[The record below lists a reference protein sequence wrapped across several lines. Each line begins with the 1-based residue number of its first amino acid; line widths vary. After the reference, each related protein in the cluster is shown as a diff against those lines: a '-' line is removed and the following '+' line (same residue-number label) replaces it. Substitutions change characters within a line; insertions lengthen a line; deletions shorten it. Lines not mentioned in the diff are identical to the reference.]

1 MTPSETIVA
10 RTATC
15 QLITDELGRRLSV
28 RQLSALDTLRLFKAA
43 GPILAENQPWLAMAM
58 LAAAVVAI
66 DDVPVPSPATEQQI
80 ESLVARL
87 GDSGLAAVA
96 RLFEPQE
103 MAQPGEIGHSLGN

>member
-1 MTPSETIVA
+1 MTPSETVVA
-10 RTATC
+10 RTAIC
-15 QLITDELGRRLSV
+15 QLIIDELGRRLSV

-43 GPILAENQPWLAMAM
+43 GPVLAENQPWLAMAM
-58 LAAAVVAI
+58 LAAAVVSI

-96 RLFEPQE
+96 QAFEPQRI
-103 MAQPGEIGHSLGN
+103 AQPDEIGHSPGN